1 MILVIEDFQ
10 LQTLVSLNVCE
21 VWNTMNIF
29 AKSEY
34 YHAFISYLADLS
46 LQVSLLDFSFLI
58 VLNILSIGILCLT
71 HVDCKKGAI
80 VSVLSV
86 RESDFDHI

>member
-21 VWNTMNIF
+21 VWNALNIF
-29 AKSEY
+29 AKSEIY
-34 YHAFISYLADLS
+34 NAFISDLADLS

-58 VLNILSIGILCLT
+58 VLNILSIGILWLT
-71 HVDCKKGAI
+71 HFDCKIGAI